1 MADWQQKRFWTQVE
15 IAQQELGYT
24 VLLDGRLVKTPA
36 KTLLALPTKALA
48 EAVAA
53 EWRAQVETVRPET
66 MPYTRRANAALDKVT
81 RQFQDVLNMLA
92 AYGETDLLCYRAAQ
106 PAELNARQ
114 AEAWDPLLEWAGQ
127 TYGAIL
133 HSTSGVTYL
142 AQAAESVL
150 NLAAPMQRLS
160 AFQLTAF
167 HDLVTFPGSLV
178 AALAVI
184 EGHLKP
190 EQAWELCRLDE
201 IWQEEQWGI
210 DEEATTHAALKKSDF
225 LAAYDFFTRCG

>member
-81 RQFQDVLNMLA
+81 RQLDSGIQSLQVLDLDRRVDVVEFRFFQPEGGD
-92 AYGETDLLCYRAAQ
+92 
-106 PAELNARQ
+106 
-114 AEAWDPLLEWAGQ
+114 
-127 TYGAIL
+127 
-133 HSTSGVTYL
+133 GVS
-142 AQAAESVL
+142 E
-150 NLAAPMQRLS
+150 N
-160 AFQLTAF
+160 
-167 HDLVTFPGSLV
+167 
-178 AALAVI
+178 AALFDETKFGAGGKLFFKNAPDFEDPKDFDQDNQYELVVEVRKRCWCQVCLLLTSKYETA
-184 EGHLKP
+184 EGNCI
-190 EQAWELCRLDE
+190 AN
-201 IWQEEQWGI
+201 GN
-210 DEEATTHAALKKSDF
+210 
-225 LAAYDFFTRCG
+225 